1 MQTIQLYI
9 GSERVE
15 LFDDESI
22 NITQSIKDVRDVS
35 KVFIEFTKRFTV
47 PASKTNNKIFKHYY
61 NFDITGGFDARKK
74 TSATLEINHLPFKE
88 GKIKLDSVELKDNKP
103 FSYKVTFF
111 GNAIQLKDLFGEDKL
126 SDISEL
132 DDLAGDPITKVT
144 KYNADTVFSLM
155 KQDPSGKDFIIPLIT
170 HTQRLYYDSSETLA
184 NVGNLYQN
192 TQDIGGDGR
201 DFLTGVEFDNLK
213 PAIRVHRIME
223 KIQAKYG
230 ITFSNDFF
238 NSSQTDYYM
247 LFLWMHR
254 KKGFLTSGNAFQKYE
269 NIVTGLGPTG
279 IDPNGTGDVISQSD
293 AIIVT
298 QAAKD
303 DFNSFSIDLIK
314 SSGSNYN
321 LRITRDDIVIFSQN
335 DISGNSQI
343 NTTTAL
349 DGGFLAGTYR
359 IIVEVLDG
367 QSTTFS
373 NISFQYTNNSSVTD
387 TFEIDDGNT
396 ANTFQAVAEFQ
407 LKPTQQIPEMKVID
421 FLSGIFKMFNLV
433 AYVNETGVIVVKTLD
448 NFYSDSDSNTYDI
461 SEFVESSKISVEP
474 ALPFKEIH
482 FKYKDTEAILAANHK
497 QFFNQDWGGVEY
509 DGTVI
514 EDSQVDNTIYGD
526 IYKVEIPFHLLKYE
540 KLIDNGTST
549 ATDFQVGYFVDD
561 NQDPYFGSPL
571 IFYPVRINP
580 SQNFTLIKNFI
591 GIGANRTYDTTP
603 TTGFVD
609 MNNDFINMPSNTL
622 TFSSTGTGTYDNDS
636 LHFNLYPDEYNGS
649 DHFSDTL
656 FKKYYE
662 TYIKDKFELIN
673 RLTKVTAYL
682 PVRILRGLK
691 MNDRFIINDRT
702 YRINKI
708 SSDLKNGKSKIEL
721 LND

>member
-1 MQTIQLYI
+1 MQVIQLYI
-9 GSERVE
+9 GTDRVD
-15 LFDDESI
+15 LFKDESI

-47 PASKTNNKIFKHYY
+47 PASKNNNKIFKHYY
-61 NFDITGGFDARKK
+61 NFDIVGGFDARKK
-74 TSATLEINHLPFKE
+74 TSASIELNHLPFKE
-88 GKIKLDSVELKDNKP
+88 GKIKLDSVELKEGKP
-103 FSYKVTFF
+103 YSYKVTFF
-111 GNAIQLKDLFGEDKL
+111 GNAVQLKDLFGEDKL

-132 DDLAGDPITKVT
+132 DELSGDPITPSS
-144 KYNADTVFSLM
+144 KYNADTVYSLM
-155 KQDPSGKDFIIPLIT
+155 KQNPASKDFIVPLIT
-170 HTQRLYYDSSETLA
+170 HTQRLYYDSSETVD

-192 TQDIGGDGR
+192 TQDIGSDGR

-213 PAIRVHRIME
+213 PAIRVHRIIE
-223 KIQAKYG
+223 KIEAKYD
-230 ITFSNDFF
+230 ITFSTDFF
-238 NSSQTDYYM
+238 SSSQTDYYM

-269 NIVTGLGPTG
+269 NIVTGLS
-279 IDPNGTGDVISQSD
+279 PNGTHITGDVISQGD

-303 DFNSFSIDLIK
+303 NFNSFSIDLTK

-321 LRITRDDIVIFSQN
+321 LRITRNDIVIYSQN

-373 NISFQYTNNSSVTD
+373 NISFQYTNNSSQTD
-387 TFEIDDGNT
+387 NFQIDHFSS
-396 ANTFQAVAEFQ
+396 AATFQAVSEFQ
-407 LKPTQQIPEMKVID
+407 LKPTQQIPEMRVID
-421 FLSGIFKMFNLV
+421 FLSGIFKMFNLI
-433 AYVNETGVIVVKTLD
+433 AYVDDAGTIVVKTLD
-448 NFYSDSDSNTYDI
+448 DFYAASDANTYDI
-461 SEFVESSKISVEP
+461 SEYVDSTKMSVEP
-474 ALPFKEIH
+474 ALPFKQID
-482 FKYKDTEAILAANHK
+482 FKYKDTKAILAANHK

-514 EDSQVDNTIYGD
+514 EDGQVDNTIYGD
-526 IYKVEIPFHLLKYE
+526 VYKVEIPFSLLKYE
-540 KLIDNGTST
+540 RLINNGNST

-561 NQDPYFGSPL
+561 NQDAYFGSPL
-571 IFYPVRINP
+571 VFYPIYINP
-580 SQNFTLIKNFI
+580 SENFTLIKNFI
-591 GIGANRTYDTTP
+591 GTGEDRTYDKTVS
-603 TTGFVD
+603 TGYVD
-609 MNNDFINMPSNTL
+609 MNFDTINMPSNTL
-622 TFSSTGTGTYDNDS
+622 TFTNAGTGTYDNDS
-636 LHFNLYPDEYNGS
+636 LHFNLFPDEYNGS

-662 TYIKDKFELIN
+662 TYIKDKFEIIN

-682 PVRILRGLK
+682 PVRILRALK
-691 MNDRFIINDRT
+691 MNDRFTINGVT

>member
-1 MQTIQLYI
+1 MKQ
-9 GSERVE
+9 
-15 LFDDESI
+15 
-22 NITQSIKDVRDVS
+22 N
-35 KVFIEFTKRFTV
+35 
-47 PASKTNNKIFKHYY
+47 PASK
-61 NFDITGGFDARKK
+61 
-74 TSATLEINHLPFKE
+74 
-88 GKIKLDSVELKDNKP
+88 
-103 FSYKVTFF
+103 
-111 GNAIQLKDLFGEDKL
+111 
-126 SDISEL
+126 
-132 DDLAGDPITKVT
+132 
-144 KYNADTVFSLM
+144 
-155 KQDPSGKDFIIPLIT
+155 DFIVPLIT
-170 HTQRLYYDSSETLA
+170 HTQRLYYDSSETVD

-192 TQDIGGDGR
+192 TQDIGSDGR

-213 PAIRVHRIME
+213 PAIRVHRIIE
-223 KIQAKYG
+223 KIEAKYD
-230 ITFSNDFF
+230 ITFSTDFF
-238 NSSQTDYYM
+238 SSSQTDYYM

-269 NIVTGLGPTG
+269 NIVTGLS
-279 IDPNGTGDVISQSD
+279 PNGTHITGDVISQGD

-303 DFNSFSIDLIK
+303 NFNSFSIDLTK

-321 LRITRDDIVIFSQN
+321 LRITRNDIVIYSQN

-373 NISFQYTNNSSVTD
+373 NISFQYTNNSSQTD
-387 TFEIDDGNT
+387 NFQIDHFSS
-396 ANTFQAVAEFQ
+396 AATFQAVSEFQ
-407 LKPTQQIPEMKVID
+407 LKPTQQIPEMRVID
-421 FLSGIFKMFNLV
+421 FLSGIFKMFNLI
-433 AYVNETGVIVVKTLD
+433 AYVDDAGTIVVKTLD
-448 NFYSDSDSNTYDI
+448 DFYAASDANTYDI
-461 SEFVESSKISVEP
+461 SEYVDSTKMSVEP
-474 ALPFKEIH
+474 ALPFKQID
-482 FKYKDTEAILAANHK
+482 FKYKDTKAILAANHK

-514 EDSQVDNTIYGD
+514 EDGQVDNTIYGD
-526 IYKVEIPFHLLKYE
+526 VYKVEIPFSLLKYE
-540 KLIDNGTST
+540 RLINNGNST

-561 NQDPYFGSPL
+561 NQDAYFGSPL
-571 IFYPVRINP
+571 VFYPIYTNP
-580 SQNFTLIKNFI
+580 SENFTLIKNFI
-591 GIGANRTYDTTP
+591 GTGEDRTYDKTVS
-603 TTGFVD
+603 TGYVD
-609 MNNDFINMPSNTL
+609 MNFDTINMPSNTL
-622 TFSSTGTGTYDNDS
+622 TFTNGGTGTYDNDS

-682 PVRILRGLK
+682 PVRILRALK
-691 MNDRFIINDRT
+691 MNDRFTINGVT